1 MLVADYRCPG
11 FEGSG
16 GAMNVQEMIRTHP
29 QPHVKGRTNDA
40 LIRCIEECCACATT
54 CTSCA
59 DACLGESAVADLVQC
74 IRLNLDC
81 AELCETTGRIATRR
95 TGSDEQVL
103 RSLLQ
108 TCATA
113 CRVCAE
119 ECAAHADRHE
129 HCKICAAACERCEQA
144 CQDALGTLVVQ

>member
-1 MLVADYRCPG
+1 
-11 FEGSG
+11 
-16 GAMNVQEMIRTHP
+16 MNVQEMIRTHP
-29 QPHVKGRTNDA
+29 QAKGRTNDT
-40 LIRCIEECCACATT
+40 LIRCIEECHSCAQD

-59 DACLGESAVADLVQC
+59 DACLGEDVVADLVQC

-81 AELCETTGRIATRR
+81 ADVCEVTGTIATRR
-95 TGSDEQVL
+95 TGSDEHVL

-113 CRVCAE
+113 CRVCGE
-119 ECAAHADRHE
+119 ECAAHADQHE